1 MSTHKRELIRKL
13 LALAADP
20 SAAPQEAETAARQ
33 AARLMAKHDI
43 DLADLEEEALKAQ
56 FDLIQGEA
64 VGCRPGKRNAKEVPP
79 WIGIIAWGIKC
90 YTRTR
95 VSSRGGVVY
104 FRGPREDVELAQWLQ
119 GILVEGAYKSSKG
132 QPNPNAYRNGYASA
146 IQGRLKKMVRER
158 EQEETGMSC
167 TALVRVQD
175 ARQRA
180 MDEAYGP
187 EARGKSSGVKSS
199 ADGYNAG
206 LSAAIPR
213 GRPVS
218 QSYLR
223 LN

>member
-64 VGCRPGKRNAKEVPP
+64 VGCRPGKRDAKEVPP

-104 FRGPREDVELAQWLQ
+104 FRGPREAGPMAPEYSSRGGVQSQSGAGKHSALKQTA
-119 GILVEGAYKSSKG
+119 EGYQAG
-132 QPNPNAYRNGYASA
+132 QNAS
-146 IQGRLKKMVRER
+146 
-158 EQEETGMSC
+158 
-167 TALVRVQD
+167 
-175 ARQRA
+175 
-180 MDEAYGP
+180 
-187 EARGKSSGVKSS
+187 
-199 ADGYNAG
+199 
-206 LSAAIPR
+206 IPS

>member
-1 MSTHKRELIRKL
+1 M
-13 LALAADP
+13 
-20 SAAPQEAETAARQ
+20 
-33 AARLMAKHDI
+33 
-43 DLADLEEEALKAQ
+43 
-56 FDLIQGEA
+56 
-64 VGCRPGKRNAKEVPP
+64 
-79 WIGIIAWGIKC
+79 
-90 YTRTR
+90 
-95 VSSRGGVVY
+95 VY

-119 GILVEGAYKSSKG
+119 GILVEAAYKSSKG

-146 IQGRLKKMVRER
+146 IQGRFKAMVRER
-158 EQEETGMSC
+158 AQEETGMSC

-187 EARGKSSGVKSS
+187 EARGKPSGVKSS
-199 ADGYNAG
+199 AEGYQAGQNA
-206 LSAAIPR
+206 SIPT

>member
-1 MSTHKRELIRKL
+1 MKDKIRKL

-33 AARLMAKHDI
+33 AAALMAKHDI
-43 DLADLEEEALKAQ
+43 DLADLEEAELRQQ
-56 FDLIQGEA
+56 FDLTTGEA
-64 VGCRPGKRNAKEVPP
+64 CGHRPGKRNAKEVPP

-95 VSSRGGVVY
+95 VARGAGVVY

-119 GILVEGAYKSSKG
+119 GILVEAAYKGSQG
-132 QPNPNAYRNGYASA
+132 QPDPNAFRNGFASA
-146 IQGRLKKMVRER
+146 IQGRLKKMVKER
-158 EQEETGMSC
+158 EQVESSEPNQF
-167 TALVRVQD
+167 ALVKVQD

-187 EARGKSSGVKSS
+187 EARGRSSGVKSS
-199 ADGYNAG
+199 AAGYSAG
-206 LSAAIPR
+206 LSAAIPS

>member
-1 MSTHKRELIRKL
+1 MKDKIRKL

-43 DLADLEEEALKAQ
+43 DLADLEEEAMKAQ

-64 VGCRPGKRNAKEVPP
+64 VGCRPGKRDPSEVPP

-95 VSSRGGVVY
+95 CVTGRGVVY

-146 IQGRLKKMVRER
+146 IQGRLKAMVRER
-158 EQEETGMSC
+158 EQVESSEPNQF
-167 TALVRVQD
+167 ALVKVQD

-187 EARGKSSGVKSS
+187 EGSGKRGAHKQT
-199 ADGYNAG
+199 AEGYQAGQNA
-206 LSAAIPR
+206 SIPT

-218 QSYLR
+218 QSFLR